1 MIAHLLSLLAA
12 AALWNDQPP
21 GPERCHFDVPR
32 LSFAGSPI
40 QQARC
45 LLSPMLI
52 HGEIGPAPRRL
63 GRFLEAHVGKRVRV
77 DRDRLRTLLTAEQ
90 LPALAASVETPLSR
104 ARNNDPE
111 APFARYFVIHDTS
124 LELPGSEFPDND
136 SAQANGLGW
145 TYPDGTQVAHTFTNR
160 RGEILFAHDYAIPW
174 RATKRERDTITGGN
188 AKGLFLHNELN
199 QVRLNDPAGRPGNH
213 DRAPTPGFTAA
224 QYDRLALLYI
234 LASVRGGRWMIPGF
248 HGVIDSGIPDAHDDP
263 QNFDMAAWEAALVRR
278 TRELGGR

>member
-1 MIAHLLSLLAA
+1 MTPPLLLLAA
-12 AALWNDQPP
+12 AALFNDQPP
-21 GPERCHFDVPR
+21 GPERCSFDERR

-40 QQARC
+40 RQARC
-45 LLSPMLI
+45 LLSPVLI
-52 HGEIGPAPRRL
+52 HGEIGPPRRRL
-63 GRFLEAHVGKRVRV
+63 GAFLEAHVGKRVRI
-77 DRDRLRTLLTAEQ
+77 DRARLRALLAAEH

-104 ARNNDPE
+104 ARNNDPQ

-124 LELPGSEFPDND
+124 LELSLSEFPAND
-136 SAQANGLGW
+136 SEQANGLGW

-174 RATKRERDTITGGN
+174 RATKRERDAITHGD

-199 QVRLNDPAGRPGNH
+199 QIRLNDPAGRPGNH
-213 DRAPTPGFTAA
+213 DRAPEPGFTAA

-234 LASVRGGRWMIPGF
+234 LASVRGGHWLIPGF
-248 HGVIDSGIPDAHDDP
+248 HALIDSGIPDAHDDP

-278 TRELGGR
+278 TTELGSR

>member
-1 MIAHLLSLLAA
+1 MSAS
-12 AALWNDQPP
+12 
-21 GPERCHFDVPR
+21 RC
-32 LSFAGSPI
+32 GSTASAS
-40 QQARC
+40 ARC
-45 LLSPMLI
+45 W
-52 HGEIGPAPRRL
+52 RRE
-63 GRFLEAHVGKRVRV
+63 R
-77 DRDRLRTLLTAEQ
+77 

-104 ARNNDPE
+104 ARNNDPQ

-136 SAQANGLGW
+136 SERANGLGW

-199 QVRLNDPAGRPGNH
+199 QVRLNDPAGRPGNF
-213 DRAPTPGFTAA
+213 DRAPVPGFTAA

-234 LASVRGGRWMIPGF
+234 LASARGGRWLIPGF

-263 QNFDMAAWEAALVRR
+263 QNFDMNAWEAALARRYAEVRPR
-278 TRELGGR
+278 

>member
-1 MIAHLLSLLAA
+1 MPTPLLLLFAA
-12 AALWNDQPP
+12 TLWNNQIPTN
-21 GPERCHFDVPR
+21 ERCGFDEQR
-32 LSFAGSPI
+32 LSVRGSPL

-45 LLSPMLI
+45 LLSPVQTGGTL
-52 HGEIGPAPRRL
+52 GPPRARL
-63 GRFLEAHVGKRVRV
+63 GRVLERHVGRRVRIDRERLRALLEAEG
-77 DRDRLRTLLTAEQ
+77 

-104 ARNNDPE
+104 ARNNDPQ

-124 LELPGSEFPDND
+124 LELELADFPSND

-174 RATKRERDTITGGN
+174 RATKRERDAITGGH

-199 QVRLNDPAGRPGNH
+199 QVRLNEPSGPPGNH
-213 DRAPTPGFTAA
+213 SRAPVPGFTAA

-234 LASVRGGRWMIPGF
+234 LASLRGGRWLIPGF
-248 HGVIDSGIPDAHDDP
+248 HAVIDSGIPGAHDDP
-263 QNFDMAAWEAALVRR
+263 QNFDMAAWEAALIRR
-278 TRELGGR
+278 TAQLRGR

>member
-1 MIAHLLSLLAA
+1 MTAPLLLLLA
-12 AALWNDQPP
+12 AALWNNQQA
-21 GPERCHFDVPR
+21 GPERCAFDEQR

-45 LLSPMLI
+45 LLSPVLI
-52 HGEIGPAPRRL
+52 HGELGPAHARL
-63 GRFLEAHVGKRVRV
+63 GRFLEAHVGRRVRI
-77 DRDRLRTLLTAEQ
+77 DRGRLRALLTAEQ

-104 ARNNDPE
+104 ARNNDPQ

-124 LELPGSEFPDND
+124 LELELAEFPSND
-136 SAQANGLGW
+136 SQLANGLGW

-160 RGEILFAHDYAIPW
+160 RGEVLFSHDYAIPW
-174 RATKRERDTITGGN
+174 RATKRERDVITHGN

-199 QVRLNDPAGRPGNH
+199 QIRLNEPSGPAGNH
-213 DRAPTPGFTAA
+213 SRAPVPGFTAA

-234 LASVRGGRWMIPGF
+234 LASVRGGRWLIPGF
-248 HGVIDSGIPDAHDDP
+248 HALIDSGIPDAHDDP

-278 TRELGGR
+278 TAELRSR

>member
-1 MIAHLLSLLAA
+1 MTPLLHLLFAA
-12 AALWNDQPP
+12 VLWNDQPP
-21 GPERCHFDVPR
+21 GPERCAFDVQR

-52 HGEIGPAPRRL
+52 HGAIGPRHVRL
-63 GRFLEAHVGKRVRV
+63 GAFLEMHVGRRVRI
-77 DRDRLRTLLTAEQ
+77 DRERLRVLLEAER

-104 ARNNDPE
+104 ARNNDPQ

-124 LELPGSEFPDND
+124 LELPLADFPSNESE
-136 SAQANGLGW
+136 QANGLGW

-160 RGEILFAHDYAIPW
+160 RGEILFSHDYAIPW
-174 RATKRERDTITGGN
+174 RATKRERDTITGGQ

-199 QVRLNDPAGRPGNH
+199 QIRLNDPTGRPGNF
-213 DRAPTPGFTAA
+213 DRAPVPGFTAA

-234 LASVRGGRWMIPGF
+234 LASVRGGRWLIPGF

-278 TRELGGR
+278 TAELGSR

>member
-1 MIAHLLSLLAA
+1 MTPPLLLLLAA
-12 AALWNDQPP
+12 LFNNQPP
-21 GPERCHFDVPR
+21 GPEHCHFDVER
-32 LSFAGSPI
+32 LAFAGSPI
-40 QQARC
+40 RQARC

-52 HGEIGPAPRRL
+52 HGAIGPSWRRL
-63 GRFLEAHVGKRVRV
+63 GPFLEAHVGKRARI
-77 DRDRLRTLLTAEQ
+77 DLRRLRDLLTAER

-104 ARNNDPE
+104 ARNNDPQ

-124 LELPGSEFPDND
+124 LELPLTEFPSNE
-136 SAQANGLGW
+136 SEQANGLGW

-174 RATKRERDTITGGN
+174 RATKRERDAITGGN

-199 QVRLNDPAGRPGNH
+199 QIRLNDPTGRPGNF
-213 DRAPTPGFTAA
+213 DRAPVPGFTAA

-234 LASVRGGRWMIPGF
+234 LASARGGRWLIPGF

-263 QNFDMAAWEAALVRR
+263 QNFDMNAWEAALARRYAEVRR
-278 TRELGGR
+278 R

>member
-1 MIAHLLSLLAA
+1 MTTPLFLLLAA
-12 AALWNDQPP
+12 TFWNNQLPTNEHC
-21 GPERCHFDVPR
+21 GFDETR
-32 LSFAGSPI
+32 LSFRGTPI

-45 LLSPMLI
+45 LLSPVQ
-52 HGEIGPAPRRL
+52 IGGTLGPPRARL
-63 GRFLEAHVGKRVRV
+63 GRFFEGHVGRRVHLDRERLRSLLEAEG
-77 DRDRLRTLLTAEQ
+77 

-104 ARNNDPE
+104 ARNNEPD

-174 RATKRERDTITGGN
+174 RATKRERDAITHGA

-199 QVRLNDPAGRPGNH
+199 QIRLNDPAGPPGNH
-213 DRAPTPGFTAA
+213 NRAPVPGFTSA

-234 LASVRGGRWMIPGF
+234 LASVRGGRWLIPGF
-248 HGVIDSGIPDAHDDP
+248 HAVIDSGIPDAHDDP
-263 QNFDMAAWEAALVRR
+263 QNFDMRAWEAALVRR
-278 TRELGGR
+278 TAELRRH

>member
-1 MIAHLLSLLAA
+1 MIAQLLLLSTALLNNQQAS
-12 AALWNDQPP
+12 
-21 GPERCHFDVPR
+21 PERCGFDEQR
-32 LSFAGSPI
+32 LSFAGTAI
-40 QQARC
+40 AQARC
-45 LLSPMLI
+45 LLSLPQPGGVL
-52 HGEIGPAPRRL
+52 GPAHRRL
-63 GRFLEAHVGKRVRV
+63 GAFLESHIGKPVRI
-77 DRDRLRTLLTAEQ
+77 DRARLHALLTAEG

-104 ARNNDPE
+104 ARNNDPQ

-124 LELPGSEFPDND
+124 LELPGTDFPSND

-174 RATKRERDTITGGN
+174 RATKRERDTITHGY

-199 QVRLNDPAGRPGNH
+199 QVRLNDPAGRPGNF
-213 DRAPTPGFTAA
+213 DRAPVPGFTAA

-248 HGVIDSGIPDAHDDP
+248 HAVIDSGIPDAHDDP
-263 QNFDMAAWEAALVRR
+263 QHFDMGAWEAALVRR
-278 TRELGGR
+278 TRELGSR